1 MVSSFYRSFED
12 KHRGSRELIKSR
24 LEVYLPFVWPLLQN
38 GQDATDIALDLGC
51 GRGEWLELLTEQ
63 GWLAKGVDQDSG
75 MLEACREQNLKADK
89 GDALD
94 YLHAMKDKSAAV
106 ITGFHI
112 AEHLQFEKL
121 KTLVEQSFRVLK
133 PGGLLIL
140 ETPNP
145 ENLVVGTTNFYLDP
159 THERPLPPLLLSFL
173 TEHIGFKRV
182 KTLRLQE
189 ATGLLDSESLSLVD
203 VFNGVSPD
211 YAIIAQK
218 DASQNILKSFDEVFS
233 KDYGVSLNELANLYD
248 EQKNAKQA
256 ALQTENEA
264 NQQKAVQLTSELKA
278 IKEDKTTIEAV
289 IARLQSMSEQLQHNL
304 DLASKE
310 KTEFRDELKVE
321 QQRAM
326 QIMAELSSANEGK
339 AASIAEIAQLQNT
352 IQNLQQSLDL
362 ASKEKAEFKGELK
375 LEQQRALQLME
386 ELMAAKEA
394 QAITTAEVT
403 QLQTVA
409 ENLQH
414 SLELISKEKE
424 QANSEIEE
432 LQKAS
437 QHWQLTAGQLGEELE
452 KLKSTHHELLQTNHH
467 WWATADQQNKELEA
481 LKKIHHELL
490 QTNHHW
496 WSTADQQ
503 GKELAELRRQV
514 DELNHSSHHWWL
526 ESDRLDK
533 ELQATYK
540 SKSWRITWPLRKL
553 MQFSKWLF
561 CLPARIILWVVRLPK
576 RTARWLLVKL
586 MAYTQKHPFL
596 KERALAWLQN
606 YPAFETKLRQLAL
619 ARGLKVAPPAVQAL
633 EPAIDVAAEPTNVPA
648 ESSTASAVENSFSV
662 SETDLSHLT
671 PSARRIYTDLVAAI
685 QQSQKEEM

>member
-1 MVSSFYRSFED
+1 M
-12 KHRGSRELIKSR
+12 LIKSR

-94 YLHAMKDKSAAV
+94 YLHAMEDNSAAV

-112 AEHLQFEKL
+112 AEHLPFEKL

-145 ENLVVGTTNFYLDP
+145 ENLVVSTTNFYLDP
-159 THERPLPPLLLSFL
+159 THERSLPPLLLSFL
-173 TEHIGFKRV
+173 AEHVGFKRV

-189 ATGLLDSESLSLVD
+189 ATDLLDSESLSLVD

-211 YAIIAQK
+211 YAVIAQK

-289 IARLQSMSEQLQHNL
+289 IAQLQSMSEQLQHNL
-304 DLASKE
+304 NLASKE
-310 KTEFRDELKVE
+310 KAEFKDELKTE

-326 QIMAELSSANEGK
+326 QLIAELSAANEGK
-339 AASIAEIAQLQNT
+339 AASTAKIAQLQNT

-452 KLKSTHHELLQTNHH
+452 KLKST
-467 WWATADQQNKELEA
+467 
-481 LKKIHHELL
+481 HHELL

-619 ARGLKVAPPAVQAL
+619 A
-633 EPAIDVAAEPTNVPA
+633 AEPTNVPA
-648 ESSTASAVENSFSV
+648 ESSTASAVENIFSV
-662 SETDLSHLT
+662 SETDHSHLT